1 VIVFNIL
8 LAIILTEVC
17 HVSQATAV

>member
-17 HVSQATAV
+17 HVSQATDV